1 MKAVGD
7 ELLLTIGCG
16 NASYTTR
23 TVKIIDVNK
32 EFRVMLSGGGLSLT
46 LDAHECDRLG
56 VCGVSHMINHHINS
70 TATALTQNRLAV
82 IALAAQRI
90 AYSSTGGTIEKL
102 GATRA
107 KTLDIKRQYQMTM
120 QSSKGK
126 V

>member
-1 MKAVGD
+1 V
-7 ELLLTIGCG
+7 
-16 NASYTTR
+16 
-23 TVKIIDVNK
+23 
-32 EFRVMLSGGGLSLT
+32 
-46 LDAHECDRLG
+46 
-56 VCGVSHMINHHINS
+56 INHRINS
-70 TATALTQNRLAV
+70 TTTALALKRLAV

-107 KTLDIKRQYQMTM
+107 KTLDIKRQYQMAM